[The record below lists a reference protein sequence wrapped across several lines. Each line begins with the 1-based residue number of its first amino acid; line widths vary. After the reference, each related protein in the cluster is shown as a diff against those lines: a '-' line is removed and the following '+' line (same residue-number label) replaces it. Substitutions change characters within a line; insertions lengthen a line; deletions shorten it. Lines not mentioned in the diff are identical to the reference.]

1 MPNEQITTD
10 FAEGFRSGFEV
21 ARQEIERAVEKALAA
36 GTSVRKAIKGVE
48 VPAPMREA
56 TGLEY
61 RGG

>member
-10 FAEGFRSGFEV
+10 FAEGFRIGFEV
-21 ARQEIERAVEKALAA
+21 ARQEMERVVREALAE
-36 GTSVRKAIKGVE
+36 GKSVRKAISGVE
-48 VPAPMREA
+48 VPAPMREL

>member
-10 FAEGFRSGFEV
+10 FAEGFRVGFEM
-21 ARQEIERAVEKALAA
+21 ARQEIERAVEEALANH
-36 GTSVRKAIKGVE
+36 TSVRKAIKGVE
-48 VPAPMREA
+48 LPAPMREA

>member
-10 FAEGFRSGFEV
+10 FAEGFRVGFEV
-21 ARQEIERAVEKALAA
+21 ARQEMERAVEEALANH
-36 GTSVRKAIKGVE
+36 TSVRKAIKGVE
-48 VPAPMREA
+48 VPAPMRET